1 MKLVESIKYGIS
13 NAYILN
19 TIDLSYGV
27 KDILNFTKQL
37 NCSSESFCDVCFMC
51 SRINRLEHPDIIFVP
66 NEEEFVST
74 DTIKIDDIRLLQKET
89 ILNPVDAKYRIII
102 INHADRMTEQAQNS
116 ILKILE
122 ESPPKIIIFLITDNI
137 FGLLSTIR
145 SRCRQLN
152 YVFKKEY
159 NINYLKYI
167 QDLESCS
174 KDFLTFFNKCKEIS
188 SDKDKISLLEFID
201 FNIILLRDALCF
213 SKGLKLIS
221 NNIEEYI
228 KRLNFKDIVNK
239 IEKLNDYRYLIKNRS
254 INRDIA
260 TIVIMSIMLGY
271 L

>member
-1 MKLVESIKYGIS
+1 MNLIESIKYGIS

-27 KDILNFTKQL
+27 KDVLNFSKQL
-37 NCSSESFCDVCFMC
+37 NCSSESFCDVCFTC
-51 SRINRLEHPDIIFVP
+51 SRINRLEHPDIIMVP
-66 NEEEFVST
+66 NEEEFIST

-89 ILNPVDAKYRIII
+89 ILNPVDAKYRIMV

-122 ESPPKIIIFLITDNI
+122 ESPSKTIIFLITDNV

-145 SRCRQLN
+145 SRCRQVN
-152 YVFKKEY
+152 YPFKKEY

-167 QDLESCS
+167 KDLESCS
-174 KDFLTFFNKCKEIS
+174 NDFFTFFNKCKEIS
-188 SDKDKISLLEFID
+188 SDKDKISLLDFID
-201 FNIILLRDALCF
+201 FNIILLRDVLCF
-213 SKGLKLIS
+213 SKGIKPIS
-221 NNIEEYI
+221 DNIEEYI
-228 KRLNFKDIVNK
+228 KKLNFKDIINK
-239 IEKLNDYRYLIKNRS
+239 IEKLNNYRYLIKNRS

-260 TIVIMSIMLGY
+260 TVVIMSIMLGY